1 MLNYLDR
8 TNSVRIP
15 NLVKWAGGKGNLVDS
30 LIPLIPEDFS
40 TYFEPFFG
48 GGALF
53 WNLKAN
59 KKIHDAVISDSN
71 PDLINLLN
79 TIKREPEDL
88 KLEVGKYSDF
98 KDRDKYYKVRARFNE
113 IKKEVNMEVERAAM
127 FLYLNRNC
135 FNGLW
140 RTNKKGEF
148 NVPYGFSENFHLA
161 TGSEIDIYSDLLTDT
176 AIIYGDYSNAIKKCD
191 EEDFVYF
198 DPPYHTEFGF
208 TQYNGDKFTITEQI
222 QLFKSFTQLSNKGT
236 RLLQS
241 NSDHPE
247 ILKLYGDYRIKKIE
261 GRSVIGANSLRRGKK
276 EEIIIMNY

>member
-1 MLNYLDR
+1 MNLFS
-8 TNSVRIP
+8 NS
-15 NLVKWAGGKGNLVDS
+15 
-30 LIPLIPEDFS
+30 
-40 TYFEPFFG
+40 
-48 GGALF
+48 
-53 WNLKAN
+53 
-59 KKIHDAVISDSN
+59 
-71 PDLINLLN
+71 
-79 TIKREPEDL
+79 
-88 KLEVGKYSDF
+88 KL
-98 KDRDKYYKVRARFNE
+98 
-113 IKKEVNMEVERAAM
+113 
-127 FLYLNRNC
+127 
-135 FNGLW
+135 
-140 RTNKKGEF
+140 
-148 NVPYGFSENFHLA
+148 
-161 TGSEIDIYSDLLTDT
+161 T